1 MASRFEK
8 FSERARRVLTIAQE
22 EARNLNHSYIGTE
35 HILLGLVREEEGVAA
50 RVLTNL
56 GIGLGKVRSAVEF
69 IIGRGEKPGTGETGL
84 TPRAKKV
91 IELAI
96 DEARQLGHNYIGTE
110 HLLLGLLREGEGVAS
125 SVLDSFGITLERAR
139 AETAHILTQGAPKAR
154 LSRSTSR
161 TPALDQ
167 LGIDLT
173 AAARAGKLDPV
184 IGRYKEIERLI
195 QILSRRTKNNPALIG
210 EPGVGKTAI
219 VEGLAHRIVAGDVP
233 ETLEDRRLLALD
245 MGSLV
250 AGTKYRGEFEERLK
264 KIIDEIK
271 TAANCVLFIDEF
283 HTMVGAGAAEGA
295 VDAAN
300 ILKPSLARGEL
311 QCIGATTLDDYR
323 KYVERD
329 AALERRFQ
337 PVLVEEPSVDETLEI
352 LRGIKERYEEH
363 HHLTI
368 TDEALSSAASLAARY
383 IPDRFLPD
391 KAIDLV
397 DEAAS
402 RVRIKHRTMPIT
414 LKEAKQLGDNIRKD
428 KDAALATQQ
437 YDYAAELRQ
446 REQQIEEKIRSL
458 EEEWR
463 SEQEQEQPEVVAE
476 DIAEVVS
483 MWTGVPIVQLAGDE
497 TSRLLN
503 MEEVVHRRIIG
514 QDEAIVTIAKAIRRA
529 RAGLK
534 DPRRPI
540 GNFIFLGPTGVGK
553 TELARALSE
562 FMFGSED
569 TLIRID
575 MSEFMEKFAVSRLV
589 GAPPGYVGYDEGGQL
604 TEAVR
609 RKSYSCILLDEIEKA
624 HPDVF
629 NLLLQIFDDG
639 HLTDAKGR
647 RVDFRNSIIIM
658 TSNIG
663 AELIRKGTTI
673 GFASRSDEVKTREQ
687 SYERMKENLLNELKK
702 AFRPEFLNRVDGVVV
717 FHALTKEQI
726 RSIVDLMLANVS
738 QQLKEKEIMLEVTDA
753 AKDFLGEKGYDEVF
767 GARPLRRVIQDMIE
781 DKLSEA
787 VLRDEFKVFNRVYET
802 RVTIKKPEVLSG
814 VSKAIQ
820 ELPDIINIESSGDS
834 LTVYST
840 NVVKYDVEKIAKDQV
855 KEVVKGETEG
865 RLRDKEATEPRI
877 TENTY
882 ISYVVIDMK
891 DNEIVIESK
900 DSFAL
905 PDLAV
910 GAATV

>member
-22 EARNLNHSYIGTE
+22 EARKLNHSYIGTE
-35 HILLGLVREEEGVAA
+35 HILLGLVGEEEGVAA

-69 IIGRGEKPGTGETGL
+69 IIGRGEKPGGSETGL

-96 DEARQLGHNYIGTE
+96 DEARQMGHNYIGTE

-139 AETAHILTQGAPKAR
+139 AETAHILTQGSPKAR
-154 LSRSTSR
+154 MPRGSSR

-173 AAARAGKLDPV
+173 AAARTGKLDPV
-184 IGRYKEIERLI
+184 IGRHKEIERLI

-219 VEGLAHRIVAGDVP
+219 VEGLAHRIVSGDVP
-233 ETLEDRRLLALD
+233 ETLEDKRLIALD

-271 TAANCVLFIDEF
+271 TSGNCVMFIDEF

-300 ILKPSLARGEL
+300 ILKPSLGRGEL
-311 QCIGATTLDDYR
+311 QCIGATTLDDFR

-329 AALERRFQ
+329 PALERRFQ

-352 LRGIKERYEEH
+352 LRGIKERYEQH
-363 HHLTI
+363 HHLVI
-368 TDEALSSAASLAARY
+368 SDEALTTAATLAARY

-391 KAIDLV
+391 KAIDLI

-402 RVRIKHRTMPIT
+402 RVRIRHRTMPIT
-414 LKEAKQLGDNIRKD
+414 LKQAKEQGDNIRKD

-437 YDYAAELRQ
+437 YDYAAELRE
-446 REQQIEEKIRSL
+446 RELQIDEKIKQL
-458 EEEWR
+458 EAEWR
-463 SEQEQEQPEVVAE
+463 TEQEQEEVVVQKE

-483 MWTGVPIVQLAGDE
+483 MWSGVPVVQLASDE
-497 TSRLLN
+497 ASRLLN
-503 MEEVVHRRIIG
+503 MEDSLHKRIAG
-514 QDEAIVTIAKAIRRA
+514 QDEAVKAISKAVRRA
-529 RAGLK
+529 RSGIK
-534 DPRRPI
+534 DMKRPM
-540 GNFIFLGPTGVGK
+540 GVFLFLGPTGVGK
-553 TELARALSE
+553 TEMAKTLAE
-562 FMFGSED
+562 YMFGSED
-569 TLIRID
+569 MLIRID

-658 TSNIG
+658 TSNFG
-663 AELIRKGTTI
+663 AIEIKRGSLGFSQRTDEMKIRE
-673 GFASRSDEVKTREQ
+673 R
-687 SYERMKENLLNELKK
+687 SYEKMRDDLLNKLKDSRESN
-702 AFRPEFLNRVDGVVV
+702 FRPEFLNRIDDIIV
-717 FHALTKEQI
+717 FHSLTEEQI
-726 RSIVDLMLANVS
+726 RVIVDMMLASVIN
-738 QQLKEKEIMLEVTDA
+738 QLAEKEIKLTVTDV
-753 AKDFLGEKGYDEVF
+753 AKDFLGKEGYKEEF
-767 GARPLRRVIQDMIE
+767 GARHLRRVIQNRVE

-787 VLRDEFKVFNRVYET
+787 VLREEFKKFERIYAVKCTLKKTELIDDILKDVNEIPDTLAVEKAGEDIDVFANKS
-802 RVTIKKPEVLSG
+802 IKDE
-814 VSKAIQ
+814 
-820 ELPDIINIESSGDS
+820 
-834 LTVYST
+834 
-840 NVVKYDVEKIAKDQV
+840 VEKIV
-855 KEVVKGETEG
+855 KEHLKEGKEGKGKLKDASEY
-865 RLRDKEATEPRI
+865 RI
-877 TENTY
+877 VENTY
-882 ISYVVIDMK
+882 VSYVVVDAK
-891 DNEIVIESK
+891 DDDIVIGSK
-900 DSFAL
+900 DGFSL
-905 PDLAV
+905 PNIAV
-910 GAATV
+910 GAVTA

>member
-50 RVLTNL
+50 KVLTNL
-56 GIGLGKVRSAVEF
+56 GVSLGKIRSAVEF
-69 IIGRGEKPGTGETGL
+69 IIGRGEKPSTGETGL

-125 SVLDSFGITLERAR
+125 NVLDSFGITLERTR
-139 AETAHILTQGAPKAR
+139 AEVAHILTQGAPRAR
-154 LSRSTSR
+154 LARSTSR

-184 IGRYKEIERLI
+184 IGRHKEIERLI

-233 ETLEDRRLLALD
+233 ETLEDKRLIALD

-300 ILKPSLARGEL
+300 IFKPSLARGEL

-323 KYVERD
+323 KHVERD

-363 HHLTI
+363 HHLKI
-368 TDEALSSAASLAARY
+368 SDEALSSAATLASRY

-414 LKEAKQLGDNIRKD
+414 LKEAKQLGDSIRKD

-437 YDYAAELRQ
+437 YDYAAELRE
-446 REQQIEEKIRSL
+446 RELKVEEKIKLL

-463 SEQEQEQPEVVAE
+463 TEQEQEEVVVKKE
-476 DIAEVVS
+476 HIAEVVS
-483 MWTGVPIVQLAGDE
+483 MWTGVPVVQLADDE
-497 TSRLLN
+497 TTRLLE
-503 MEEVVHRRIIG
+503 METVLHKRIIG
-514 QDEAIVTIAKAIRRA
+514 QDEAINAISKAIRRA

-534 DPRRPI
+534 DPRHPI

-609 RKSYSCILLDEIEKA
+609 RKSYCCILLDEIEKA

-673 GFASRSDEVKTREQ
+673 GFTSHSDEAKTREQ
-687 SYERMKENLLNELKK
+687 SYEKMKENLLNELKK
-702 AFRPEFLNRVDGVVV
+702 TFRPEFLNRVDSVVV
-717 FHALTKEQI
+717 FHSLTKEQI
-726 RSIVDLMLANVS
+726 RAIVDLMLTTVS
-738 QQLKEKEIMLEVTDA
+738 QQLIEKGIGLKVTEA

-767 GARPLRRVIQDMIE
+767 GARPLRRVIQSMVE
-781 DKLSEA
+781 DKLSEDL
-787 VLRDEFKVFNRVYET
+787 LRGKFQ
-802 RVTIKKPEVLSG
+802 
-814 VSKAIQ
+814 A
-820 ELPDIINIESSGDS
+820 GD
-834 LTVYST
+834 TV
-840 NVVKYDVEKIAKDQV
+840 VVDLE
-855 KEVVKGETEG
+855 GE
-865 RLRDKEATEPRI
+865 
-877 TENTY
+877 
-882 ISYVVIDMK
+882 
-891 DNEIVIESK
+891 EIVVHPE
-900 DSFAL
+900 
-905 PDLAV
+905 PV
-910 GAATV
+910 GALTGDNQ